1 MRGSH
6 FSPTDPFLAVYETG
20 RTSRPVF
27 RIAFRYGMSIT
38 GVGIEYLVA
47 SNPHGL
53 EPVHGAHFTFH
64 PPLDF
69 HFKGQRDRSKH
80 DEDIFKGIAEVRIM
94 LNQQEEVPWLRV
106 TSKDLAQLPQAGA
119 SRADQIDSEE
129 LIYTVPAPMIAAS
142 ALVEIDFIR
151 ESNVD
156 QDRAEPP
163 WEFRWHEVGSG

>member
-1 MRGSH
+1 
-6 FSPTDPFLAVYETG
+6 
-20 RTSRPVF
+20 
-27 RIAFRYGMSIT
+27 
-38 GVGIEYLVA
+38 
-47 SNPHGL
+47 
-53 EPVHGAHFTFH
+53 
-64 PPLDF
+64 
-69 HFKGQRDRSKH
+69 
-80 DEDIFKGIAEVRIM
+80 M

-142 ALVEIDFIR
+142 ALVEIDFNR